1 MQLPKGSGLEVLDR
15 LTRKSLRYYSDLIKS
30 NRLPAFRL
38 PDIKLPEIKLPDI
51 KLPDVRLPSAEE
63 LRKPVESLIKGL
75 NTAVSQLREKPEKVD
90 YHAVVNSFL
99 PPGARLLK
107 PQYPENAGDIQFAD
121 LDSDGRSELVTS
133 YATADGIVTMVLKK
147 DEVQWYKMAEI
158 SNPDFAAVHYRN
170 SADVAGDGKKHLLL
184 GLVTKQQKRVLFAY
198 ALTGDGARKIFS
210 REYHKLEVQKSR
222 TASGSVADAIAFWD
236 EETAGVYKIDLVHWN
251 GIDLESLN
259 PARYLANKVVPYYIR
274 NLRENPDDTLSW
286 YNLARSLSGAGDT
299 VRAARAAELG
309 LRHNP
314 DSQLRMK
321 FDELKS
327 GL

>member
-1 MQLPKGSGLEVLDR
+1 MQMPKGSGLEVLDR
-15 LTRKSLRYYSDLIKS
+15 LTRKSLQYYSDLIRS
-30 NRLPAFRL
+30 NRLPIIRL
-38 PDIKLPEIKLPDI
+38 PDIKLPV
-51 KLPDVRLPSAEE
+51 VRLPSAED
-63 LRKPVESLIKGL
+63 LRKPVESLIRGL
-75 NTAVSQLREKPEKVD
+75 NTAVSQFNEKPEKVD

-107 PQYPENAGDIQFAD
+107 PQHPENANDIQFAD

-133 YATADGIVTMVLKK
+133 YATADGIRTMVLKK
-147 DEVQWYKMAEI
+147 DEVQWYKLAEI
-158 SNPDFAAVHYRN
+158 SNPDFAEVHYRN

-184 GLVTKQQKRVLFAY
+184 GLASKQKKNVLFAY

-210 REYHKLEVQKSR
+210 REYNKLEVQKTR
-222 TASGSVADAIAFWD
+222 TASGSVTDAIAFWD
-236 EETAGVYKIDLVHWN
+236 EEADGIYNIDLVRWN

-259 PARYLANKVVPYYIR
+259 SSRYLANKVVPYYIR

-286 YNLARSLSGAGDT
+286 YNLASSLSGSGDASK
-299 VRAARAAELG
+299 AARAIDLG

-314 DSQLRMK
+314 DTSLRSK

-327 GL
+327 RLQVM